1 MADDK
6 SSNTRSTSGSGTTK
20 FSEGQKPAGVRVQPI
35 IMEPGAKPEAPKR

>member
-6 SSNTRSTSGSGTTK
+6 SSNSRTTGRSGTTK

-35 IMEPGAKPEAPKR
+35 IMEPGARPAAPKK